1 MAPKEDIKLL
11 LQKIQTLEEK
21 IEGKMQTLEERI
33 NGKIQ
38 TLEEKMEKKIEQTKS
53 ELLKWLIVLF
63 VGQATF
69 IVGLVFTLVKLL
81 R

>member
-1 MAPKEDIKLL
+1 MATKEDIKLVL
-11 LQKIQTLEEK
+11 EKIGALEEK
-21 IEGKMQTLEERI
+21 LD
-33 NGKIQ
+33 GKIQ
-38 TLEEKMEKKIEQTKS
+38 TLEERMEKKIEQTKG

-81 R
+81 K

>member
-1 MAPKEDIKLL
+1 
-11 LQKIQTLEEK
+11 
-21 IEGKMQTLEERI
+21 MQTLEERMDK
-33 NGKIQ
+33 KIQ
-38 TLEEKMEKKIEQTKS
+38 ALRTEIQTVKV

-81 R
+81 K